1 MKKEDPHGRPHDA
14 SWSGTERERAGP
26 ARERVT
32 DRRERTGDRWE
43 QAGDVRER
51 TGDRRARAGDVLRPG
66 TWWAHLREAMRPEG
80 EPATLSRRAVRLD
93 VVLAVVLTVVALV
106 VAARYPGDGPVR
118 ISSRAVTA
126 NRPEFPYPV
135 PPPAPPPGA
144 VYPSES
150 PAPWVLVV
158 LSALPLA
165 ARRRYPLLAF
175 GVVTAAALAIADRVS
190 WINVLTCSIGAYGA
204 VAHSRYRARA
214 MVALIVAAVLAGV
227 AFRDADPM
235 LPGWSSPAVVLL
247 VVGVLASLVR
257 FGRLR
262 LEASRKRFTDLQQTQ
277 EKAMRRAVEEER
289 ARIAAELHDVVTHN
303 VSVMVIQA
311 GAARKVM
318 DAAPERSKE
327 ALLAVEAGGRAAMA
341 ELRHVM
347 GLLAGPDASADTPA
361 DGLEPQPGL
370 GQLDALTE
378 RVRAAGTSVD
388 LTVSPPPGPLPPGV
402 ELTAYRVV
410 QEALTNTIKH
420 AAGARA
426 TVEIGFSGPWLEI
439 AVTDTGAVRDSIPV
453 DGNGRGLIG
462 LRERLAVYGGR
473 LTTGPTLT
481 GGYRVT
487 ARIPWEAV

>member
-1 MKKEDPHGRPHDA
+1 MEKEDPYGRPRDA
-14 SWSGTERERAGP
+14 SWAGTWRE
-26 ARERVT
+26 
-32 DRRERTGDRWE
+32 
-43 QAGDVRER
+43 
-51 TGDRRARAGDVLRPG
+51 RAGDVLRPG
-66 TWWAHLREAMRPEG
+66 TWWAHARDAMRPEG
-80 EPATLSRRAVRLD
+80 EPAPLSRRAVRVD
-93 VVLAVVLTVVALV
+93 VVLAVLLTVVALI

-118 ISSRAVTA
+118 ISSRAVTE
-126 NRPEFPYPV
+126 NRGTIPS
-135 PPPAPPPGA
+135 PPAIPRPGV
-144 VYPSES
+144 VYEPARS
-150 PAPWVLVV
+150 APWVLVV
-158 LSALPLA
+158 LSALPLG

-175 GVVTAAALAIADRVS
+175 GVVAAAALAIGDSVS

-204 VAHSRYRARA
+204 VAHSRYRTRA
-214 MVALIVAAVLAGV
+214 MAALIVAAVLAGV
-227 AFRDADPM
+227 AFRDSDPV

-262 LEASRKRFTDLQQTQ
+262 LEASRKRFTDLQQAQ

-318 DAAPERSKE
+318 DAAPERSKQ

-347 GLLAGPDASADTPA
+347 GLLASPDTGADTPA

-370 GQLDALTE
+370 GQLDSLAE
-378 RVRAAGTSVD
+378 RVRAAGTPVD
-388 LTVSPPPGPLPPGV
+388 LTVSLPAGPLPPGV

-420 AAGARA
+420 AAGAAA
-426 TVEIGFSGPWLEI
+426 TVAIGFAESWLEI
-439 AVTDTGAVRDSIPV
+439 EVTDTGAVRDSPAV
-453 DGNGRGLIG
+453 GGNGRGLIG
-462 LRERLAVYGGR
+462 LRERLALYGGE
-473 LTTGPTLT
+473 LSVGPTLT

>member
-1 MKKEDPHGRPHDA
+1 MEKEDPYGLPRDT
-14 SWSGTERERAGP
+14 SWAAAWRERAGD
-26 ARERVT
+26 A
-32 DRRERTGDRWE
+32 
-43 QAGDVRER
+43 
-51 TGDRRARAGDVLRPG
+51 LRPG
-66 TWWAHLREAMRPEG
+66 TWWAHVRDAMRPEG
-80 EPATLSRRAVRLD
+80 EPAPLSRRAVRVD
-93 VVLAVVLTVVALV
+93 VVLALVLTVVALI

-118 ISSRAVTA
+118 ISSRVASENPVA
-126 NRPEFPYPV
+126 RPYPMR
-135 PPPAPPPGA
+135 PPIPDPGA
-144 VYPSES
+144 VYDPRSS
-150 PAPWVLVV
+150 APTVLVV
-158 LSALPLA
+158 LSALPLV

-175 GVVTAAALAIADRVS
+175 GVIAAAALALGDSVS
-190 WINVLTCSIGAYGA
+190 WINVLTCSVAAYGA
-204 VAHSRYRARA
+204 VAHSRYRTRA
-214 MVALIVAAVLAGV
+214 LAALIFAAVLAGV

-257 FGRLR
+257 LGRLR
-262 LEASRKRFTDLQQTQ
+262 LEASRKRFTDLQRAQD
-277 EKAMRRAVEEER
+277 KATRRAVEEER

-347 GLLAGPDASADTPA
+347 GLLAGSDAGADTPA

-370 GQLDALTE
+370 GQLDALAE
-378 RVRAAGTSVD
+378 RVRAAGTPVG
-388 LTVSPPPGPLPPGV
+388 LTVSLPHGPLPPGV

-420 AAGARA
+420 AAGAGA
-426 TVEIGFSGPWLEI
+426 AVTIGFSGSWLEI
-439 AVTDTGAVRDSIPV
+439 EVTDTGAVRDSPPV

-473 LTTGPTLT
+473 LTTGPTLP

-487 ARIPWEAV
+487 ARVPWEAV

>member
-1 MKKEDPHGRPHDA
+1 MEKEDPHGRPRDA
-14 SWSGTERERAGP
+14 SGAGTWRE
-26 ARERVT
+26 
-32 DRRERTGDRWE
+32 
-43 QAGDVRER
+43 
-51 TGDRRARAGDVLRPG
+51 RAGDVLRPG
-66 TWWAHLREAMRPEG
+66 TWWAHVRRAMRPEG
-80 EPATLSRRAVRLD
+80 EPARPSRRALRVD
-93 VVLAVVLTVVALV
+93 VLLAVVLTVVALI

-118 ISSRAVTA
+118 ISSRAVSEG
-126 NRPEFPYPV
+126 RGILSPERPV
-135 PPPAPPPGA
+135 PPVPGST
-144 VYPSES
+144 YDPRSS
-150 PAPWVLVV
+150 APWGLVV
-158 LSALPLA
+158 LSALPLM

-175 GVVTAAALAIADRVS
+175 GVIAAAALALGDAVS

-204 VAHSRYRARA
+204 VAHSRYRTRA
-214 MVALIVAAVLAGV
+214 LTALIAAAVLAGV
-227 AFRDADPM
+227 AFRDTDPM

-247 VVGVLASLVR
+247 VVGVLATLVR
-257 FGRLR
+257 LGRLR
-262 LEASRKRFTDLQQTQ
+262 LEASRKRFADLERAQ
-277 EKAMRRAVEEER
+277 EQAMRRAVEEER

-347 GLLAGPDASADTPA
+347 GLLAGPDAAADTPA

-370 GQLDALTE
+370 GQLDALAE
-378 RVRAAGTSVD
+378 RVRAAGTPVG
-388 LTVSPPPGPLPPGV
+388 LTVSLPLAPLPPGV

-420 AAGARA
+420 AAGAGARV
-426 TVEIGFSGPWLEI
+426 TIGFAGSWLEI
-439 AVTDTGAVRDSIPV
+439 EVSDTGAVRDSPPV

-462 LRERLAVYGGR
+462 LRERLALYGGR
-473 LTTGPTLT
+473 LIAGPTPA
-481 GGYRVT
+481 GGYQVT

>member
-14 SWSGTERERAGP
+14 SWSGTEREPAYP
-26 ARERVT
+26 ARERAA
-32 DRRERTGDRWE
+32 DRRERTGDRRE
-43 QAGDVRER
+43 QASDGLER
-51 TGDRRARAGDVLRPG
+51 TGDRRVRAGDVLRPG

-80 EPATLSRRAVRLD
+80 EPAPLSRRAVRLD

-126 NRPEFPYPV
+126 DRPEFPYPV
-135 PPPAPPPGA
+135 PPPAPGA

-150 PAPWVLVV
+150 SAPWVLVV

-262 LEASRKRFTDLQQTQ
+262 LEASRKRFTDLQRTQ

-388 LTVSPPPGPLPPGV
+388 LTVSLPPGPLPPGV

-420 AAGARA
+420 AAGAGA
-426 TVEIGFSGPWLEI
+426 TVEIGFSGSWLEI
-439 AVTDTGAVRDSIPV
+439 AVTNTGAVRDSIPV

-473 LTTGPTLT
+473 LTAGPTLT

-487 ARIPWEAV
+487 ARVPWEAV

>member
-1 MKKEDPHGRPHDA
+1 MKTEDPYGRPRDEPLA
-14 SWSGTERERAGP
+14 GAWRE
-26 ARERVT
+26 
-32 DRRERTGDRWE
+32 
-43 QAGDVRER
+43 
-51 TGDRRARAGDVLRPG
+51 RAGDVLRPG
-66 TWWAHLREAMRPEG
+66 TWWAHVRDAMRPEG
-80 EPATLSRRAVRLD
+80 EPAPLSRRAVRVD

-118 ISSRAVTA
+118 ISSRAVSESRGA
-126 NRPEFPYPV
+126 LRYPV
-135 PPPAPPPGA
+135 RPPAPGPVGP
-144 VYPSES
+144 YDPRSS
-150 PAPWVLVV
+150 APWVLVV
-158 LSALPLA
+158 LSALPLV

-175 GVVTAAALAIADRVS
+175 GVVAAAALAIGDRVS

-204 VAHSRYRARA
+204 VAHSRYRTRA
-214 MVALIVAAVLAGV
+214 MAALIVAAVLAGV
-227 AFRDADPM
+227 AFRDSDPV

-262 LEASRKRFTDLQQTQ
+262 LEASRKRFTDLQQAQ

-347 GLLAGPDASADTPA
+347 GLLAGPDAAADSPA

-370 GQLDALTE
+370 GQLDALAE
-378 RVRAAGTSVD
+378 RVRAAGTPVG
-388 LTVSPPPGPLPPGV
+388 LAVSLPPGPLPPGV

-420 AAGARA
+420 AGGAGASVA
-426 TVEIGFSGPWLEI
+426 IGFAGPWLEI
-439 AVTDTGAVRDSIPV
+439 EVTDTGAVRDSPPV

-462 LRERLAVYGGR
+462 LRERLAVYGGE
-473 LTTGPTLT
+473 LTAGPTLT

-487 ARIPWEAV
+487 ARVPWESL

>member
-1 MKKEDPHGRPHDA
+1 
-14 SWSGTERERAGP
+14 
-26 ARERVT
+26 
-32 DRRERTGDRWE
+32 
-43 QAGDVRER
+43 
-51 TGDRRARAGDVLRPG
+51 
-66 TWWAHLREAMRPEG
+66 MRPEG
-80 EPATLSRRAVRLD
+80 EPTPLSRRAVRLD

-135 PPPAPPPGA
+135 PPPAPAPAPGA
-144 VYPSES
+144 EYPSES
-150 PAPWVLVV
+150 SAPWVLVL

-175 GVVTAAALAIADRVS
+175 GVVAAAALAIADRVS

-214 MVALIVAAVLAGV
+214 MVALIAAAVLAGV

-247 VVGVLASLVR
+247 IVGVLASLVR

-277 EKAMRRAVEEER
+277 EKATRRAVEEER

-388 LTVSPPPGPLPPGV
+388 LTVSLPPGPLPPGV

-420 AAGARA
+420 AAGAGA
-426 TVEIGFSGPWLEI
+426 TVEIGFSGSWLEI
-439 AVTDTGAVRDSIPV
+439 AVTDTGAVRDSPPV

-473 LTTGPTLT
+473 LTAGPTLT

-487 ARIPWEAV
+487 ARVPWEAV